1 MLSMAWISHTNN
13 IRDEKSMDKIG
24 DKEARG
30 EMVKYRLT
38 EYFEI
43 LHDEFWT

>member
-1 MLSMAWISHTNN
+1 
-13 IRDEKSMDKIG
+13 MDKIE

-43 LHDEFWT
+43 LHDEF